1 MPCLTCP
8 LPTIWPSHAYHH
20 ERFIAS
26 MKEKRRYTG
35 LPQLQKQAHCAVV
48 PIFPSLPEQ
57 LHHCA
62 PRLRA
67 MREAAHL
74 QSQIQYW
81 CLQKGSIKCTIAQQV
96 KTWWTG
102 KTLFKM
108 PLFPKK
114 SCAEIKIAG
123 QFSSGMKQEVAPL
136 PQRAAESLGFELLL
150 KYTGLSW

>member
-1 MPCLTCP
+1 MFQHEPDA
-8 LPTIWPSHAYHH
+8 LPDLSIAHNLPSHAYHH

-26 MKEKRRYTG
+26 VKEKRRHTG

-74 QSQIQYW
+74 QSQIQY
-81 CLQKGSIKCTIAQQV
+81 
-96 KTWWTG
+96 
-102 KTLFKM
+102 
-108 PLFPKK
+108 
-114 SCAEIKIAG
+114 
-123 QFSSGMKQEVAPL
+123 
-136 PQRAAESLGFELLL
+136 
-150 KYTGLSW
+150 